1 MTDTSWEAW
10 AAARLELSCEE
21 FEELGLA
28 AAADLLVSRAL
39 MASRY
44 GAAQPM
50 VTASSKQAGGHSRT
64 VTRRM
69 LDQLRLPP
77 NKRRAVHRLFT
88 GTSTWAG
95 LFAIYGE
102 NRDLTPAERLY
113 VRRQL
118 LIIRRATAPAP
129 DASSEPPRR
138 TAEPHQ
144 RRRPARPL
152 TQTVPAADRRR
163 NPG

>member
-1 MTDTSWEAW
+1 MTVMSWEVW

-21 FEELGLA
+21 FEEMGLS

-44 GAAQPM
+44 GAARPL

-69 LDQLRLPP
+69 LDQLRFPP
-77 NKRRAVHRLFT
+77 NKRRAVHRLLT

-95 LFAIYGE
+95 LFAIYGQG
-102 NRDLTPAERLY
+102 RDLTPAERLY

-129 DASSEPPRR
+129 DASSEPPHRR
-138 TAEPHQ
+138 AEPLQ
-144 RRRPARPL
+144 RRRPGTPL
-152 TQTVPAADRRR
+152 DRIAPAGDRRR

>member
-1 MTDTSWEAW
+1 MSHTSWEPW

-28 AAADLLVSRAL
+28 AASDLLVSRAL

-44 GAAQPM
+44 GAPQPM

-69 LDQLRLPP
+69 LDQLRFPP
-77 NKRRAVHRLFT
+77 NKRRAVHRLLT
-88 GTSTWAG
+88 GTSTWTG
-95 LFAIYGE
+95 LFTIYGE
-102 NRDLTPAERLY
+102 NRELTSAERLY

-118 LIIRRATAPAP
+118 LIIRRASVPAP
-129 DASSEPPRR
+129 GASSEPPRR
-138 TAEPHQ
+138 RAERHQ

-152 TQTVPAADRRR
+152 TQTGPAADRRR

>member
-1 MTDTSWEAW
+1 MTDTPWEAW

-21 FEELGLA
+21 FEELGLS

-39 MASRY
+39 MAGRY

-69 LDQLRLPP
+69 LDQLRFPP
-77 NKRRAVHRLFT
+77 NKRRAVHRLLT

-102 NRDLTPAERLY
+102 SRDLTPAERLY
-113 VRRQL
+113 VRRQV
-118 LIIRRATAPAP
+118 LIIQRATARAP

-138 TAEPHQ
+138 TAELRQ

-152 TQTVPAADRRR
+152 TRTAPAADRRR